1 MSKTSSILIFWP
13 KMSQFERFL
22 GKNVLFLNFKLCK
35 RFDKFQGW
43 LISVHVFSILSGC
56 TEPQGGGQTE
66 QGKWR
71 ENHGV

>member
-22 GKNVLFLNFKLCK
+22 GKNGLFLKFKLCK

-43 LISVHVFSILSGC
+43 LISVYVFSILSGC